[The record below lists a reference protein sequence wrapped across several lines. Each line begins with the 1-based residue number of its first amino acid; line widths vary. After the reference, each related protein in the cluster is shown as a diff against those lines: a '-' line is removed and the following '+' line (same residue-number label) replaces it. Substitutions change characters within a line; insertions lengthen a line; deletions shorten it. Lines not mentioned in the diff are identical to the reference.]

1 MAALRPEGKPGS
13 DDGPSR
19 SGVWLR
25 RAIVAAIG
33 GLVLVFLPIY
43 LWMLWGMAHPGY
55 GPVIEGT
62 LNDGGPPRRITSTV
76 TLQLTIVQVDW
87 SKFVQAVDKF
97 AAKHGLVDDRTG
109 FREQVSEL
117 QLSALRYNGK
127 DANLEISRTIK
138 ANDPMSEVQ
147 VRIDEVDG
155 SAAGERLKIAFE
167 NEVIRATGF
176 GG

>member
-1 MAALRPEGKPGS
+1 MAALGPEGKPGS

-25 RAIVAAIG
+25 RAIVATIS
-33 GLVLVFLPIY
+33 GLVLVSLPIY
-43 LWMLWGMAHPGY
+43 FRILWGIAHPGW

-76 TLQLTIVQVDW
+76 TLQLTIVQADW
-87 SKFVQAVDKF
+87 SRLVQAVDKF

-109 FREQVSEL
+109 SRHQVSEL
-117 QLSALRYNGK
+117 QVSTLRYNGK

-138 ANDPMSEVQ
+138 ANDPMSEIQ
-147 VRIDEVDG
+147 VKIVEIDG
-155 SAAGERLKIAFE
+155 SAAGERLKVAFE